1 MHPLHHDRLPRM
13 AKNHQ
18 ERSHTSN
25 SDATYTLGRTSHE
38 TTRLIEQSRIY
49 GESTHRLC
57 KRAGITDGMRVLE
70 IGSGAGDVAL
80 TLAERVGP
88 TGQIVGVDIN
98 AEILNAARQR
108 ATDAGTRNVEFIV
121 GDARTLTFSEK
132 FDAIVGRFVLM
143 YMSDP
148 GEAFATLM
156 THLKPGGIAAFQEP
170 EYTLYP
176 AFLHPDTPLMNQ
188 LITWILDVF
197 AHSGAHL
204 NMGIGL
210 YQAFVNAGLPPPM
223 MHLESPIGAEKTWAG
238 YRYMATIFQS
248 LLPLL
253 EKYGLATAEQVG
265 VDTLAARIRQ
275 EVLTSKRPFFLPLH
289 VTAHATLPIYS
300 ET

>member
-1 MHPLHHDRLPRM
+1 M
-13 AKNHQ
+13 AKD
-18 ERSHTSN
+18 RSAHLQASN
-25 SDATYTLGRTSHE
+25 RDATYTLGRTSHE

-49 GESTHRLC
+49 GPSTERLC
-57 KRAGITDGMRVLE
+57 KRAGIAEGMRVLE
-70 IGSGAGDVAL
+70 IGSGAGDVAFML
-80 TLAERVGP
+80 TERVGP
-88 TGQIVGVDIN
+88 TGAVVGVDIN
-98 AEILNAARQR
+98 AEILDTARQR
-108 ATDAGTRNVEFIV
+108 ATDAGLQNVEFIA
-121 GDARTLTFSEK
+121 GDARALLFSDK

-143 YMSDP
+143 YMADP
-148 GEAFATLM
+148 GKAFAALM

-197 AHSGAHL
+197 THSGAHL

-210 YQAFVNAGLPPPM
+210 YQAFVDAGLSPPR

-253 EKYGLATAEQVG
+253 EKYGLATAEQVD
-265 VDTLAARIRQ
+265 VDTLATRIRQ
-275 EVLTSKRPFFLPLH
+275 EVITSKRPFFLPLH
-289 VTAHATLPIYS
+289 VTAYSTLPI
-300 ET
+300 

>member
-1 MHPLHHDRLPRM
+1 M

-18 ERSHTSN
+18 QHWNASN

-80 TLAERVGP
+80 TIAEFIGP
-88 TGQIVGVDIN
+88 TGQVVGVDIN
-98 AEILNAARQR
+98 AEILDTARQR
-108 ATDAGTRNVEFIV
+108 ATDTGTRNVEFIA
-121 GDARTLTFSEK
+121 GDARTFTFSEK

-143 YMSDP
+143 YMADP
-148 GEAFATLM
+148 REAFATLI

-197 AHSGAHL
+197 KHSGAHL
-204 NMGIGL
+204 DMGIGL
-210 YQAFVNAGLPPPM
+210 YQAFLDAGLPAPA
-223 MHLESPIGAEKTWAG
+223 MHLESPIGAAETWAG

-253 EKYGLATAEQVG
+253 EKYGLATAEQVD

-275 EVLTSKRPFFLPLH
+275 EVITSKRPFFLPLH
-289 VTAHATLPIYS
+289 VTAHATLP
-300 ET
+300 T

>member
-1 MHPLHHDRLPRM
+1 M
-13 AKNHQ
+13 AKDHAKNLPA
-18 ERSHTSN
+18 SN

-49 GESTHRLC
+49 GESTRRLC
-57 KRAGITDGMRVLE
+57 KRAGIAEGMRVLE

-80 TLAERVGP
+80 TLAELVGP

-98 AEILNAARQR
+98 AEILDTARQR
-108 ATDAGTRNVEFIV
+108 ATNAGIQNVEFIAS
-121 GDARTLTFSEK
+121 DARDLVFSDK

-143 YMSDP
+143 YMADP
-148 GEAFATLM
+148 REAFATLI

-176 AFLHPDTPLMNQ
+176 AFLYPDTPLMNQ

-197 AHSGAHL
+197 KHSGAHL
-204 NMGIGL
+204 DMGIGL
-210 YQAFVNAGLPPPM
+210 YQAFVDAGLPSPT
-223 MHLESPIGAEKTWAG
+223 MHLEAPIGAAKTWAG

-253 EKYGLATAEQVG
+253 EKYELATAAQVD
-265 VDTLAARIRQ
+265 VHTLAERIRQ
-275 EVLTSKRPFFLPLH
+275 EVIASKRPFFLPLH
-289 VTAHATLPIYS
+289 VTAYSRLP
-300 ET
+300 T

>member
-1 MHPLHHDRLPRM
+1 M
-13 AKNHQ
+13 AKDYAEHV
-18 ERSHTSN
+18 HTSK

-38 TTRLIEQSRIY
+38 TNRLIEQSRIY
-49 GESTHRLC
+49 GESTRRLC
-57 KRAGITDGMRVLE
+57 KRAGISKGMRVLE

-80 TLAERVGP
+80 MLAELVGP
-88 TGQIVGVDIN
+88 TGQIVGVDVN
-98 AEILNAARQR
+98 AEILGTARQR
-108 ATDAGTRNVEFIV
+108 AMDIGLHNLEFIA
-121 GDARTLTFSEK
+121 GDARSLTFSDT
-132 FDAIVGRFVLM
+132 FDAVIGRFVLM
-143 YMSDP
+143 YMADP
-148 GEAFATLM
+148 GKAFSQLI

-197 AHSGAHL
+197 KHSGAHL
-204 NMGIGL
+204 NAGIGL
-210 YQAFVNAGLPPPM
+210 YQAFVDAGLPPPA

-253 EKYGLATAEQVG
+253 EKYGLATAEQVE
-265 VDTLAARIRQ
+265 VDTLAERIRQ

-289 VTAHATLPIYS
+289 VTAYSTLPI
-300 ET
+300 

>member
-1 MHPLHHDRLPRM
+1 M
-13 AKNHQ
+13 AKDHAKNLHAL
-18 ERSHTSN
+18 N
-25 SDATYTLGRTSHE
+25 SDATYTLGRTFHE

-57 KRAGITDGMRVLE
+57 RRAGITVGMRVLE

-80 TLAERVGP
+80 MLAELVGP
-88 TGQIVGVDIN
+88 TGKVVGVDVN
-98 AEILNAARQR
+98 ADILDTARQR
-108 ATDAGTRNVEFIV
+108 AIDAGRQNVEFIAD
-121 GDARTLTFSEK
+121 DARALTFPEK

-143 YMSDP
+143 YMADP
-148 GEAFATLM
+148 AEAFATFM

-176 AFLHPDTPLMNQ
+176 TFLHPDTPLMNQ

-210 YQAFVNAGLPPPM
+210 YQTFVDTGLPPPT

-253 EKYGLATAEQVG
+253 EKYGLATAEQVD
-265 VDTLAARIRQ
+265 VNTLAARIRQ
-275 EVLTSKRPFFLPLH
+275 EVIASKRPFFLPLH
-289 VTAHATLPIYS
+289 VTAYATLP
-300 ET
+300 T

>member
-1 MHPLHHDRLPRM
+1 M

-18 ERSHTSN
+18 ENLHASS
-25 SDATYTLGRTSHE
+25 SDATYTLGRTSNE

-57 KRAGITDGMRVLE
+57 KRAGIIEGMRVLE
-70 IGSGAGDVAL
+70 IGSGAGDVAFM
-80 TLAERVGP
+80 LAKLVGP
-88 TGQIVGVDIN
+88 TGQVIGVDVN
-98 AEILNAARQR
+98 ADILDTARQR
-108 ATDAGTRNVEFIV
+108 ATDAGMQNVEFIA
-121 GDARTLTFSEK
+121 GDARSLTFTEK

-143 YMSDP
+143 YMADP
-148 GEAFATLM
+148 GEAFAKLI

-197 AHSGAHL
+197 EHSGAHL

-210 YQAFVNAGLPPPM
+210 YQAFVDAGLPPPA
-223 MHLESPIGAEKTWAG
+223 MHLESPIGAAETWTG

-253 EKYGLATAEQVG
+253 EKYELATAEQVD

-275 EVLTSKRPFFLPLH
+275 EVITSKRPFFLPLH
-289 VTAHATLPIYS
+289 VTAHATLPTYS
-300 ET
+300 ETVKPKNK

>member
-1 MHPLHHDRLPRM
+1 M
-13 AKNHQ
+13 AKNN
-18 ERSHTSN
+18 SDNLTTSKR
-25 SDATYTLGRTSHE
+25 DATYTLGRTSHE

-49 GESTHRLC
+49 GESTRRFS
-57 KRAGITDGMRVLE
+57 KRAGIIEGMRVLE

-80 TLAERVGP
+80 MLAERVGP
-88 TGQIVGVDIN
+88 TGGVVGVDIN
-98 AEILNAARQR
+98 AEILDTARHR
-108 ATDAGTRNVEFIV
+108 ATDAGLQNVEFIA
-121 GDARTLTFSEK
+121 GDARNIGFSDK
-132 FDAIVGRFVLM
+132 FDAVVGRFVLM
-143 YMSDP
+143 YMANPS
-148 GEAFATLM
+148 EAFAKLI

-197 AHSGAHL
+197 KHSGAHL
-204 NMGIGL
+204 DMGIGL
-210 YQAFVNAGLPPPM
+210 YQTFVDAGLPPPT
-223 MHLESPIGAEKTWAG
+223 MHLESPIGAAKTWAG

-275 EVLTSKRPFFLPLH
+275 EVDTSKRPFFLPLH
-289 VTAHATLPIYS
+289 VTAYSALPV
-300 ET
+300 

>member
-1 MHPLHHDRLPRM
+1 M
-13 AKNHQ
+13 AKNHP
-18 ERSHTSN
+18 ERLNASN

-57 KRAGITDGMRVLE
+57 KRAGISKGMRVLE

-80 TLAERVGP
+80 TLAELVGP
-88 TGQIVGVDIN
+88 AGKVVGVDLN
-98 AEILNAARQR
+98 AEILDTARQR
-108 ATDAGTRNVEFIV
+108 ATEAGMHNIEFIAA
-121 GDARTLTFSEK
+121 DARNLNFSDT
-132 FDAIVGRFVLM
+132 FDAIIGRFVLM
-143 YMSDP
+143 YMANPS
-148 GEAFATLM
+148 AAVATLL
-156 THLKPGGIAAFQEP
+156 THLRPGGIAAFQEP

-188 LITWILDVF
+188 LIRWILQVF
-197 AHSGAHL
+197 EHSGAHL

-210 YQAFVNAGLPPPM
+210 YQAFVNAGLPAPT
-223 MHLESPIGAEKTWAG
+223 MHLEAPIGAEKTWAG

-253 EKYGLATAEQVG
+253 EKYELATAEQVE

-275 EVLTSKRPFFLPLH
+275 EVTASKRPFFLPLH
-289 VTAHATLPIYS
+289 VTAHATLSP
-300 ET
+300 